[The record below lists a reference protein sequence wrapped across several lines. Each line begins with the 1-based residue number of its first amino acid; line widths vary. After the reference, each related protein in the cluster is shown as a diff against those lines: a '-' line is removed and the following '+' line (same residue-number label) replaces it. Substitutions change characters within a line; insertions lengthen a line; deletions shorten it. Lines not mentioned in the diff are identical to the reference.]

1 MLPKETMLSLIGIV
15 VSSMPRMSLTIVVF
29 SHFYLNH
36 VNIGRVYEVSLTGRK
51 EGQRHCANYDDG

>member
-1 MLPKETMLSLIGIV
+1 MLSLIGIV